1 MRRLGTL
8 AAILW
13 VLTLGFAGQQSW
25 EDWVKMAYEL
35 WTAGHRANALE
46 LWERAYHD
54 PENANHPETI
64 ATVEFNR
71 ATALLWFGRIG
82 EAEEGFLRALARQ
95 ESLYGQSS
103 PGVASTLHSLALL
116 CVRAGRP
123 EEAKAWSK
131 RALEIQRALYG
142 SQHPSVASSLNTLAE
157 VLRTEGRQGEAVSA
171 LQEAITICERNACS
185 DWLIGVMLGNL
196 GRMLG
201 ANDATRQQAE
211 KFCVRGRLILEKTL
225 GSRHPYVALAL
236 TNLAE
241 LERKNRRYLD
251 AEAMLRSA
259 LDIQREAWPQTHP
272 DTAKTLYDLAWLMAE
287 QRRFSEAASFFEQAA
302 VMREA
307 LFGPDSLYMAETL
320 DAYAAVLRKT
330 GHRKQAAAYSSRA
343 RAIAEQDPAFRRRLY
358 SIDVSSWE
366 PNQSR

>member
-1 MRRLGTL
+1 MSRFGKL

-13 VLTLGFAGQQSW
+13 LATLGFAGDQSW
-25 EDWVKMAYEL
+25 EDWVRMAYES
-35 WTAGHRANALE
+35 WTAGDRANALE

-54 PENANHPETI
+54 PENANHPETM

-82 EAEEGFLRALARQ
+82 EAEAGFLRALTRQ

-103 PGVASTLHSLALL
+103 PGVASTLHCLALL

-123 EEAKAWSK
+123 QEAKSWSK
-131 RALEIQRALYG
+131 RALEIQKALYG
-142 SQHPSVASSLNTLAE
+142 AQHPSVASTLNILAE
-157 VLRTEGRQGEAVSA
+157 VLMTEGRQREAVSA
-171 LQEAITICERNACS
+171 QQEAITICERTACS
-185 DWLIGVMLGNL
+185 DWLMGVMLGNL

-201 ANDATRQQAE
+201 ASDATRGQAE
-211 KFCVRGRLILEKTL
+211 EFCLRGRLILEKTL
-225 GSRHPYVALAL
+225 GARHPYVALAF
-236 TNLAE
+236 TNVAE
-241 LERKNRRYLD
+241 LDRRNGKYGE
-251 AEAMLRSA
+251 AEAMLRNA
-259 LDIQREAWPQTHP
+259 LDIQREVWPPTHP
-272 DTAKTLYDLAWLMAE
+272 DTAKTLFDLAWVMAE

-320 DAYAAVLRKT
+320 GAYAAVLRKT

-343 RAIAEQDPAFRRRLY
+343 QAIAERDPAFRRRIY
-358 SIDVSSWE
+358 SVDVRSWE
-366 PNQSR
+366 RKQSK

>member
-1 MRRLGTL
+1 
-8 AAILW
+8 
-13 VLTLGFAGQQSW
+13 
-25 EDWVKMAYEL
+25 MAYVS
-35 WTAGHRANALE
+35 WTAGHRTNALE

-54 PENANHPETI
+54 SESANHPETM
-64 ATVEFNR
+64 AAVEFNR
-71 ATALLWFGRIG
+71 ATALLWFGRIA
-82 EAEEGFLRALARQ
+82 EAEEGLRRALTRQ
-95 ESLYGQSS
+95 ESLYGRSS

-131 RALEIQRALYG
+131 RALEIQKALYG
-142 SQHPSVASSLNTLAE
+142 PQHPSVATSLNTLAE

-171 LQEAITICERNACS
+171 LQEAIAICERNACS
-185 DWLIGVMLGNL
+185 DWLMGVMLGNL
-196 GRMLG
+196 GRMLS

-211 KFCVRGRLILEKTL
+211 EFCLRGRLILEKTL
-225 GSRHPYVALAL
+225 GPRHPYVALAL

-241 LERKNRRYLD
+241 LERKNRRYVD

-259 LDIQREAWPQTHP
+259 LDIQREAWPKTHP

-302 VMREA
+302 VMQEA

-320 DAYAAVLRKT
+320 DAYATVLRKA

-343 RAIAEQDPAFRRRLY
+343 RAIAARDPEFRRRLY

-366 PNQSR
+366 PKQSR